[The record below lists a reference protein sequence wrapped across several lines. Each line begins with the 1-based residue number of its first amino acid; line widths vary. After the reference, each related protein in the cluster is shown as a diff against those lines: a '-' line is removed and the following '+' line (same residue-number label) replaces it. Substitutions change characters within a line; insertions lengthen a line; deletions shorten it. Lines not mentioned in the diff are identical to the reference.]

1 MRDSAVSNSEFIS
14 TSDWI
19 GTIATYDKNDPTAAT
34 PETTRKAQ
42 AVCETY
48 LSQLHSSQDLA
59 NLRIGIPQVTIQS
72 LQST

>member
-19 GTIATYDKNDPTAAT
+19 GTIATYDQNDPTAAT
-34 PETTRKAQ
+34 PETRRKAE
-42 AVCETY
+42 AVCKTY
-48 LSQLHSSQDLA
+48 LSQLNSSQDLS
-59 NLRIGIPQVTIQS
+59 NLRIGIPQVTIRS